1 MISFTAP
8 VIRFT
13 PDPFPIRGRFLIA
26 PFWADVDTRGI
37 GKIYFK
43 ETTDDDLLNKAND
56 VIQDATLQAAGLS
69 RFKPSW
75 MLIATWY
82 KVGYFSSH
90 TDQVGIW
97 LAICSYINIYV
108 AIMCTVY
115 GIYIYFIIT
124 NIVDKQEKWQL
135 LKLKVTLYYM

>member
-8 VIRFT
+8 VTRFT